1 MDKNLLGGS
10 TVLMLLSLLSE
21 GDRYGY
27 DIIRELAARSENVF
41 QMREGS
47 LYPVLHRRDVFFRLD
62 TFAGFIGTSPGTQGW
77 PFRDVPKKRLAFSMR
92 VRIMKG

>member
-47 LYPVLHRRDVFFRLD
+47 LYPVLHRMEAQ
-62 TFAGFIGTSPGTQGW
+62 AGS
-77 PFRDVPKKRLAFSMR
+77 RRMRKRRKTAKSGA
-92 VRIMKG
+92 ITA

>member
-47 LYPVLHRRDVFFRLD
+47 LYPVLHR
-62 TFAGFIGTSPGTQGW
+62 AG
-77 PFRDVPKKRLAFSMR
+77 
-92 VRIMKG
+92 

>member
-41 QMREGS
+41 GGKGDRGWRACVCLS
-47 LYPVLHRRDVFFRLD
+47 
-62 TFAGFIGTSPGTQGW
+62 GTSLFPG
-77 PFRDVPKKRLAFSMR
+77 
-92 VRIMKG
+92 